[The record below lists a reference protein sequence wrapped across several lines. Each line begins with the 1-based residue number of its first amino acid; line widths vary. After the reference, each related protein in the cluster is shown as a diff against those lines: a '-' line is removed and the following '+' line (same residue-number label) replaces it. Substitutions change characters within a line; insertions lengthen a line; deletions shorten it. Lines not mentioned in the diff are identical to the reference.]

1 MMNSHYHHV
10 CQWIMVIFQVPFC
23 YFSFSTL
30 FFLLSL
36 LVRCIASSSLHGLC
50 KPTSLCSFYLIV
62 SLAHLCFLFMLFTYS
77 FINNYFFQIFQLL
90 FLPLPTICF
99 IWVIYII
106 TYHFNNLCALLSCI
120 HFKLVLFL
128 FLCFNHS
135 QVLVCKFYNFSIA
148 LFVFLLIIVEL
159 PHNDSQGV
167 LLFGH
172 H

>member
-1 MMNSHYHHV
+1 VNHGH
-10 CQWIMVIFQVPFC
+10 
-23 YFSFSTL
+23 FSGSFWL
-30 FFLLSL
+30 FFIFNFVLFALIACEMHSFLFIEQALQAHFSMLLL
-36 LVRCIASSSLHGLC
+36 
-50 KPTSLCSFYLIV
+50 LIV
-62 SLAHLCFLFMLFTYS
+62 SLDHLCFLFMLFTYS

-106 TYHFNNLCALLSCI
+106 TYHFNNLCALPSCI

-148 LFVFLLIIVEL
+148 LFVFLLIFVEL
-159 PHNDSQGV
+159 PHNHSQGA